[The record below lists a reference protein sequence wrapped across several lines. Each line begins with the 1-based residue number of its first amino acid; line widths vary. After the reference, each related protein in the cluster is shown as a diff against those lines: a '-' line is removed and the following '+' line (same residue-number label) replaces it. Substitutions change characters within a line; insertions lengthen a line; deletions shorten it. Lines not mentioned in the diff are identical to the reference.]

1 MSRKKLRVVS
11 QGEFAG
17 WLEDTMKKEGLTVSG
32 VSSAL
37 GVTPK
42 SVYDWRRGKGPLHPN
57 HVKAQLLQNI
67 NESRSREAKSRE
79 KLIRDQKHS
88 VRVLLDLFLPED
100 VAHRLAH
107 LPAEYRERYRGRV
120 KDITM
125 RVRREL
131 DEYLKVLEGECRAA
145 EEKKEN
151 KTEPS

>member
-1 MSRKKLRVVS
+1 MSRRKLRVVS
-11 QGEFAG
+11 QGEFAR

-42 SVYDWRRGKGPLHPN
+42 SVYDWLRGKGPLHPN
-57 HVKAQLLQNI
+57 HVKAQLLQGI
-67 NESRSREAKSRE
+67 NESRSRESKSRE
-79 KLIRDQKHS
+79 KLIRHEKHS
-88 VRVLLDLFLPED
+88 VRVLLDLLLPEG
-100 VAHRLAH
+100 VAYRLAH
-107 LPAEYRERYRGRV
+107 LPAEHRERYRGRV

-145 EEKKEN
+145 EEKKGN
-151 KTEPS
+151 KTES